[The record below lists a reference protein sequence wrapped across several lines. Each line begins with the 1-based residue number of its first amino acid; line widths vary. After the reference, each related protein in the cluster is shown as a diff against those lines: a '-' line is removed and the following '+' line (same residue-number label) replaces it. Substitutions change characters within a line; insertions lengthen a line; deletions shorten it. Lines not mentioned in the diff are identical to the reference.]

1 MYKEKFHDYVDI
13 FLNNKK
19 YWLIYL
25 LLITIMGASTLIN
38 RKLQNPAF
46 EIAVFIIVAILG
58 ILCILFYF
66 SHNNED
72 ELYKVAFVAIL
83 CFGIICALIVPI
95 CDVSDEVEHF
105 TRSEITS
112 QGVLVPHWTGDDVGI
127 NRLYNH
133 SDEGKYSNVLNP
145 NVGFET
151 IHSIQFFSIDREKT
165 VFDVKWD
172 TNKIDYT
179 KMIDG
184 SAFEQ
189 NPFFGYLPQAIGIFF
204 AKFLDLNMI
213 WLMWLGRIC
222 NLICFAGLVSLAI
235 RKAPVLKMPLLAV
248 SCIPI
253 TIYQSA
259 SLSIDSMICGLG
271 ILAIAYFIYLCKSG
285 EKSIELKDIAIFTFI
300 CLLLGFCKI
309 TYLAFIFL
317 LLFVPKKNF
326 NFTKALPISL
336 ASISIVSVIGV
347 LWSRYAT
354 PALMHSWRSKL
365 NYVSSGGQI
374 AYLIKSPLFARKFI
388 TQIFTSDLGW
398 MFYGVFNFF
407 SAGSKNHYSDTY
419 YLIVAMILL
428 FLIMIL
434 FFYPEKNKFS
444 LKTRGGSLFV
454 LLIVYVGTCFIQLL
468 TWASVGVTN
477 LGINTRYFI
486 PLFALIPIIANF
498 APFDFDKSKFDNYS
512 IVFIIAFMA
521 TLILEFTTKYY

>member
-1 MYKEKFHDYVDI
+1 MYKEKFQDYKDI
-13 FLNNKK
+13 FINSKK

-25 LLITIMGASTLIN
+25 LLITIMGISTLSGRN
-38 RKLQNPAF
+38 FQNPTF
-46 EIAVFIIVAILG
+46 EISIFIIVAILG
-58 ILCILFYF
+58 IFCILFYF
-66 SHNNED
+66 SHNSEE
-72 ELYKVAFVAIL
+72 ELYKVAFVIIL

-95 CDVSDEVEHF
+95 CEISDEVEHF

-112 QGVLVPHWTGDDVGI
+112 QGVLIPHWTGDDVGI
-127 NRLYNH
+127 DRLYNH
-133 SDEGKYSNVLNP
+133 TDEGKYSQALNKD
-145 NVGFET
+145 VGFET
-151 IHSIQFFSIDREKT
+151 IKSLSPFNIDREKT
-165 VFDVKWD
+165 VFDVGWD

-189 NPFFGYLPQAIGIFF
+189 NPFFGYLPQAFGIFI
-204 AKFLDLNMI
+204 AKLLDLNVI
-213 WLMWLGRIC
+213 WMMWLGRIC

-235 RKAPVLKMPLLAV
+235 RKTPVLKMPLLAV

-253 TIYQSA
+253 TIYQAA

-285 EKSIELKDIAIFTFI
+285 EKSIELKDIAIFTFV
-300 CLLLGFCKI
+300 CLLLGLCKI

-317 LLFVPKKNF
+317 LLFVPRKNF
-326 NFTKALPISL
+326 NFSKVIPISF
-336 ASISIVSVIGV
+336 ASISIVSIIGI

-365 NYVSSGGQI
+365 NYVNSGDQI
-374 AYLIKSPLFARKFI
+374 AYLLHNHGFAVKFI
-388 TQIFTSDLGW
+388 TQIFTTDLGA

-407 SAGSKNHYSDTY
+407 SSASKYHYASTY

-434 FFYPEKNKFS
+434 LNYPEKNNFN
-444 LKTRGGSLFV
+444 LKTRLGSLFV
-454 LLIVYVGTCFIQLL
+454 LLFVYVGTCFVQLL
-468 TWASVGVTN
+468 TWAGVGYTG

-486 PLFALIPIIANF
+486 PLFALLPIIVNF
-498 APFDFDKSKFDNYS
+498 KFFKLDKSKFDNYS
-512 IVFIIAFMA
+512 FIFIIAFMA
-521 TLILEFTTKYY
+521 ALILAFTTKYY